1 MSVTHPDDAVRLVDR
16 TLHLLGRGELPGP
29 DMVGVVIC
37 AWRPPGKNRQKTGT
51 RKVATTRNSSGVDLR
66 AVRVQG

>member
-16 TLHLLGRGELPGP
+16 ALHLLGRGELPGR

-37 AWRPPGKNRQKTGT
+37 AL
-51 RKVATTRNSSGVDLR
+51 ATAG
-66 AVRVQG
+66 